1 MHAGH
6 ALKMLC
12 HTISS
17 TLGRYKLLLQL
28 FQLVVESGIWLVA
41 LSQSNEADACFS
53 YHSDSLA
60 WTASEDT
67 TKSDIIKNC
76 TRTFMPYKLL
86 ISKF

>member
-1 MHAGH
+1 MHAGD

-17 TLGRYKLLLQL
+17 TLGRYKVLLQL
-28 FQLVVESGIWLVA
+28 FQLVVESGTWLVA
-41 LSQSNEADACFS
+41 LSQSSEADAYFS

-60 WTASEDT
+60 WMVSEDT
-67 TKSDIIKNC
+67 IKSDIIKNC